1 MQMIFIQLSSPGRAP
16 LRSLLIRYYIT
27 SSNVFIAVNVAV
39 YIIWMAPKWEHAENL
54 IRWLV
59 VEKQILMCCKTSH
72 ITHCLISDHVTQK
85 RGWCNSQ
92 SEQKVN
98 QFSCSAHLVFF
109 SRLNI
114 RNMTIRHISK
124 CFSYTFTVC
133 QMWLRVIRK
142 LLVVILVLMLLN
154 CKRWDSCVLVRKS
167 LLAVLLFELVP
178 WSSLAGCCHTGP
190 WPATFGNR
198 EAAQGVLSDCT
209 GEKCIYSH
217 LHFFWSLYYKS
228 V

>member
-1 MQMIFIQLSSPGRAP
+1 MQMIFIQLSSPGHAP
-16 LRSLLIRYYIT
+16 LRSLLIRYSIT

-72 ITHCLISDHVTQK
+72 MTRFLISDHVTHE

-109 SRLNI
+109 RSLNI
-114 RNMTIRHISK
+114 RNMTIRHIPK
-124 CFSYTFTVC
+124 CFLCTFTLC
-133 QMWLRVIRK
+133 CAGCGQELLENYLWLIWFWCCWIAKDVI
-142 LLVVILVLMLLN
+142 
-154 CKRWDSCVLVRKS
+154 
-167 LLAVLLFELVP
+167 AVLLGGRRVCWLCCCLSQFLDAAWLGAARQVP
-178 WSSLAGCCHTGP
+178 DLPLLET
-190 WPATFGNR
+190 
-198 EAAQGVLSDCT
+198 
-209 GEKCIYSH
+209 EK
-217 LHFFWSLYYKS
+217 
-228 V
+228 

>member
-16 LRSLLIRYYIT
+16 LRSLLIRYYVT
-27 SSNVFIAVNVAV
+27 SSHVFIAVNVAV

-72 ITHCLISDHVTQK
+72 ITRFLISDHVTQK

-92 SEQKVN
+92 TEH
-98 QFSCSAHLVFF
+98 QFSCSEHLVLF
-109 SRLNI
+109 SSLNI

-124 CFSYTFTVC
+124 CFSHTFTLCKIWV
-133 QMWLRVIRK
+133 RIIRK
-142 LLVVILVLMLLN
+142 LFVVNLVLMLLN
-154 CKRWDSCVLVRKS
+154 CKRWDSYVLVRKRS
-167 LLAVLLFELVP
+167 LLAVLLFELAP

-190 WPATFGNR
+190 WPATFGSR
-198 EAAQGVLSDCT
+198 SSSRFCQIALGRSVYIHIDTL
-209 GEKCIYSH
+209 
-217 LHFFWSLYYKS
+217 FWSLSYKS